1 MAVCPLIYARFY
13 SNNLFPTRI
22 KIITNTIRVMLSKDV
37 QKKFKEYKG
46 KNKIPFEILQF
57 RGNEILYPYYNKFIN
72 ETIEG
77 RGYGRGMTTGLTL
90 LEIFNLSLQ
99 STN

>member
-1 MAVCPLIYARFY
+1 
-13 SNNLFPTRI
+13 
-22 KIITNTIRVMLSKDV
+22 MLSKDV
-37 QKKFKEYKG
+37 QKNLKNIKG

-77 RGYGRGMTTGLTL
+77 YGRGMTTGLTL